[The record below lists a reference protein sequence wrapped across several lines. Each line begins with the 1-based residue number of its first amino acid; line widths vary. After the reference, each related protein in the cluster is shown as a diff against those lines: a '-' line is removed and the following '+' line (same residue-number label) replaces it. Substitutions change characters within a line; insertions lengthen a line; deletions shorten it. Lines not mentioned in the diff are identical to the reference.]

1 MGHSQEGLREKE
13 ILRKRVKSF
22 IRKKKII
29 EVQKLVKNEEITPW
43 GRDTQAKVCGHWYF
57 LFLKSLIDGILCVS
71 VLFMFWILKPFSLMC
86 SWEVV

>member
-57 LFLKSLIDGILCVS
+57 LFLKSLIDGILS
-71 VLFMFWILKPFSLMC
+71 VYLFCLC
-86 SWEVV
+86 SGF